1 MIPKVEI
8 EAGKADLIREIL
20 GVNDLQ
26 DINLLDEY
34 RDIFINHKSLRIR
47 MNLLMILIVRIE
59 FCEKNVLY
67 TWHRMRIY
75 YSIFCLLVYYSFLVF
90 LS

>member
-8 EAGKADLIREIL
+8 EAGKADIIREIL

-34 RDIFINHKSLRIR
+34 RDIFIKSQKSADENESVNDI
-47 MNLLMILIVRIE
+47 N
-59 FCEKNVLY
+59 C
-67 TWHRMRIY
+67 TD
-75 YSIFCLLVYYSFLVF
+75 
-90 LS
+90 

>member
-34 RDIFINHKSLRIR
+34 RDIFIKSQKSAYENESVNDINCTDCILREEC
-47 MNLLMILIVRIE
+47 LIYRA
-59 FCEKNVLY
+59 
-67 TWHRMRIY
+67 
-75 YSIFCLLVYYSFLVF
+75 
-90 LS
+90 